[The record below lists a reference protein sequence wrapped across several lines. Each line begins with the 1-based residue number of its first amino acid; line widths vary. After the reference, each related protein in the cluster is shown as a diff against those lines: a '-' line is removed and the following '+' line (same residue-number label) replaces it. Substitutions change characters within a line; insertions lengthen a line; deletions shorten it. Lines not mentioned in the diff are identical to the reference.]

1 MKETI
6 AIVVLVVFVI
16 GGILGTGVYSM
27 RMQHQCTIAGM
38 IAGYDASEIRAICK

>member
-1 MKETI
+1 MKEHIIVGVLIMSTI
-6 AIVVLVVFVI
+6 F
-16 GGILGTGVYSM
+16 GIIGTGVYSM